1 MHSDIPADTFLRRTR
16 PTKLACFSLSR
27 PGTRSSSPA
36 KFLDFNGV
44 RQENTSEPELV
55 KLVRKNISHSGLQL
69 CTEGV
74 GGTYF
79 IHDEKMHKIAVF
91 KPDDEEPGAINNPKK
106 LLSKPLLPPGGG
118 AVREL
123 ATYLLDRGFAGVP
136 ETHRIDR
143 VSHKTFCN
151 GGDRL
156 LPKTG
161 SVQKFVPNLGDATS
175 MGASRFSVSDVHK
188 IGILD
193 LRIFNMDRT
202 GENILIRK
210 DRKNNYRLV
219 PIDHAYSLPDK
230 LDNAWFDW
238 LFWPQAKKNFSK
250 KTLEKIRAINIDTD
264 SELLRGLGIPDKN
277 IRTMR
282 VSTLFLKKGAAV
294 GWTLFEIAKNVCRR
308 IPTEESILEKLIR
321 LAEQT
326 ENFESEF
333 GMILDKFFHGEKITG
348 IVLEEEVPK

>member
-1 MHSDIPADTFLRRTR
+1 MHADLPTDASLHRRTTR
-16 PTKLACFSLSR
+16 PNKLSCFSR

-36 KFLDFNGV
+36 KFLECNG
-44 RQENTSEPELV
+44 RNENTSEPELV
-55 KLVRKNISHSGLQL
+55 RMVRKYVSLNGLEL
-69 CTEGV
+69 CPEGV

-91 KPDDEEPGAINNPKK
+91 KPSDEEPGSIYNPKK

-123 ATYLLDRGFAGVP
+123 ATFLLDRGFAGVP
-136 ETHRIDR
+136 ETHHMDR

-151 GGDRL
+151 GGERL
-156 LPKTG
+156 LPKSG
-161 SVQKFVPNLGDATS
+161 SVQKYVPNLGDATS
-175 MGASRFSVSDVHK
+175 MGATRFLVSDVHK

-202 GENILIRK
+202 GENILVRK
-210 DRKNNYRLV
+210 DRKNNFRLV

-250 KTLEKIRAINIDTD
+250 KLLEKIRAINIDSD
-264 SELLRGLGIPDKN
+264 SEILRGVGIPEKN

-294 GWTLFEIAKNVCRR
+294 GWTLFEIAKKVCRR
-308 IPTEESILEKLIR
+308 IPTEESVLEKLVN

-326 ENFESEF
+326 ENFEMEF
-333 GMILDKFFHGEKITG
+333 GIILDQFFRGEKLPG
-348 IVLEEEVPK
+348 IILDEENK